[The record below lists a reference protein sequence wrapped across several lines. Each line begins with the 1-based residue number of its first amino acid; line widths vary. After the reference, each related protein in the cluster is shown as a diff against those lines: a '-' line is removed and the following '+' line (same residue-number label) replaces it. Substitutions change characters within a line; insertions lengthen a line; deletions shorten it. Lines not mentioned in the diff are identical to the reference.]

1 MIRTGYLITFAIT
14 CTLLA
19 LNAVSADQADPFTA
33 RPTVPQ
39 QQYSNVCVTPVVSCY
54 LPGPAPSGTPC
65 WCATPYGPVNGR
77 VR

>member
-1 MIRTGYLITFAIT
+1 MIKTGYLITLGIT
-14 CTLLA
+14 CALLA
-19 LNAVSADQADPFTA
+19 PNAMSADDAGPFTV

-39 QQYSNVCVTPVVSCY
+39 QVSNVCVTPVVSCY
-54 LPGPAPSGTPC
+54 LPGPAPIGTPC